1 MLARANRGDTII
13 EVMFA
18 FVIFSLVVVSAFSI
32 MNKGVATAQRSLEV
46 TLVRQQIDGQVA
58 MVQHIQ
64 QTNPILWTKIKSLVV
79 DTTGVFGTETQCPEA
94 KDLLD
99 KSDFFI
105 AATSDGSAPSV
116 VHIQSDQDYKKATAY
131 SMVDVFGRTSTT
143 STPVAYGLYMRMV
156 KSDGWSDTNHSYD
169 LNVRA
174 CWDSI
179 GVNVPVTIG
188 TVVRLFDAN

>member
-1 MLARANRGDTII
+1 MLGSREQGDTII

-58 MVQHIQ
+58 MIQHIQ
-64 QTNPILWTKIKSLVV
+64 QTDPVLWTQIKSMVV
-79 DTTGVFGTETQCPEA
+79 DTAGVFGAETQCPEA

-99 KSDFFI
+99 KNDFFI
-105 AATSDGSAPSV
+105 ATTADGSSPSV
-116 VHIQSDQDYKKATAY
+116 VHIQSDQDYKKATTY
-131 SMVDVFGRTSTT
+131 SLVDVFGRTSASHIPT
-143 STPVAYGLYMRMV
+143 AYGLYMRMV
-156 KSDGWSDTNHSYD
+156 KSDGWTDANHSYD

-174 CWDSI
+174 CWDSVGI
-179 GVNVPVTIG
+179 NVPVTIG

>member
-1 MLARANRGDTII
+1 MLARSNRGDTII

-58 MVQHIQ
+58 MVHHIQ
-64 QTNPILWTKIKSLVV
+64 QTSPTLWTQIKNLVV
-79 DTTGVFGTETQCPEA
+79 DKIGTFGTETQCPDA
-94 KDLLD
+94 TNLLNAH
-99 KSDFFI
+99 DFFV
-105 AATSDGSAPSV
+105 AATSDGKAPEV
-116 VHIQSDQDYKKATAY
+116 VEIKSSTEYKKATTY
-131 SMVDVFGRTSTT
+131 SMVDVFSRTST
-143 STPVAYGLYMRMV
+143 SPVAYGLYMSIV
-156 KSDGWSDTNHSYD
+156 QSDGWSPTNHAYD

-174 CWDSI
+174 CWDSV
-179 GVNVPVTIG
+179 GVNTPLTIG

>member
-1 MLARANRGDTII
+1 MLNRTQKGDTII

-64 QTNPILWTKIKSLVV
+64 QTSPTLWAQIKGLVV
-79 DTTGVFGTETQCPEA
+79 DTSGTFGTETQCPEA

-105 AATSDGSAPSV
+105 ATTSDGSAPSV
-116 VHIQSDQDYKKATAY
+116 VHIQSDQDYKKATTY
-131 SMVDVFGRTSTT
+131 SMVDAFGRASPTHV
-143 STPVAYGLYMRMV
+143 PAAYGLYMRIV
-156 KSDGWSDTNHSYD
+156 KSDGWSATNHAYD

-174 CWDSI
+174 CWDSVGI
-179 GVNVPVTIG
+179 NVPVTIG

>member
-1 MLARANRGDTII
+1 MLIRTSRGDTII

-64 QTNPILWTKIKSLVV
+64 QTNPTLWTQIKSLVV
-79 DTTGVFGTETQCPEA
+79 PDIGAFGAGTQCPEA
-94 KDLLD
+94 KDILD

-105 AATSDGSAPSV
+105 ATTSDGSAPSV
-116 VHIQSDQDYKKATAY
+116 VHIQSEQDYKKATTY
-131 SMVDVFGRTSTT
+131 SMVDVFGRTSPTH
-143 STPVAYGLYMRMV
+143 TPVAYGLYLRIV
-156 KSDGWSDTNHSYD
+156 QSDGWSATNHSYD

-174 CWDSI
+174 CWDSV
-179 GVNVPVTIG
+179 GVNVPLTIG

>member
-1 MLARANRGDTII
+1 MLVRTHRGDTII

-64 QTNPILWTKIKSLVV
+64 QTNPTLWTQIKSLVV
-79 DTTGVFGTETQCPEA
+79 DTSGAFGTETQCPEA
-94 KDLLD
+94 KDIMNA
-99 KSDFFI
+99 SDFFI
-105 AATSDGSAPSV
+105 ATTSDGTALKV
-116 VHIQSDQDYKKATAY
+116 VQIRSDPDYKKATTY
-131 SMVDVFGRTSTT
+131 SMVDVFGRTSAAH
-143 STPVAYGLYMRMV
+143 TPVAYGLYVRII

-174 CWDSI
+174 CWDSVGI
-179 GVNVPVTIG
+179 NVPVTIG

>member
-1 MLARANRGDTII
+1 MLGRTQRGDTII

-64 QTNPILWTKIKSLVV
+64 QTSPALWSQIKTLVV
-79 DTTGVFGTETQCPEA
+79 DTTGTFGSETQCPDA
-94 KDLLD
+94 KDILND
-99 KSDFFI
+99 SDFYI
-105 AATSDGSAPSV
+105 ATTADGLSPKV
-116 VHIQSDQDYKKATAY
+116 VHIQSDQDYKKATTY
-131 SMVDVFGRTSTT
+131 SLVDVFGRTTAVH
-143 STPVAYGLYMRMV
+143 TPVAYGLYMRIV

-174 CWDSI
+174 CWDSVGI
-179 GVNVPVTIG
+179 GVPVTIG
-188 TVVRLFDAN
+188 TVVRMFDAN